1 MDPGTHDET
10 SDPLVRRLISAR
22 RPLLLIGLAG
32 ALGVMVTDFD
42 FGLLLLGLGYA
53 ASWLP
58 AVVNKVQRSR
68 TSHRP

>member
-22 RPLLLIGLAG
+22 RPVLLIGLAG
-32 ALGVMVTDFD
+32 GVMVTDFD

-58 AVVNKVQRSR
+58 AVVHKVQRSR